1 MLSALGLVVGIY
13 CMTQSS
19 VSTHFQFGG
28 QRFIFFRLIGV
39 GVYLFI
45 YCKLKCALA
54 NCFVE
59 NVFAV
64 MQYMTSW
71 CCVVIKGRQM
81 QQISQS
87 VSSKQ
92 LCRFSGNTG
101 NVVKERFTAK
111 ILHKSFIRLP
121 MYFQES
127 DYPVLWDA

>member
-13 CMTQSS
+13 CMMMVFCLYSFPAWRAEIYF
-19 VSTHFQFGG
+19 FQVDRGG
-28 QRFIFFRLIGV
+28 C
-39 GVYLFI
+39 LFI